1 MARRP
6 LTVGMPVTP
15 GITVLAVV
23 DDGGED
29 AVYLVWNHR
38 AWCPMACKVYARPG
52 DAQRE
57 AAVLAALEHP
67 NIVRG
72 LGAGRSGYLLMEYL
86 DGPTL
91 KQLIES
97 SKEGRLSLPN
107 AMRAGIYL
115 GSALIHMHSRGFLH
129 LDVKPSNVV
138 IYRGR
143 PVLFDLGTARP
154 CSRPQLKHS
163 IGTDFYMAPEQCERG
178 QVGPAS
184 DVFAFGVTLY
194 QMLTGQLPFPKARS
208 RTSLPQT
215 RMEATPLRKHLP
227 RAPQALESLLQA
239 CMARPA
245 AARPALSQL
254 LPALHAFINTGP
266 RMWPASLEPAARA
279 QPIARLKAI
288 A

>member
-1 MARRP
+1 MARSK
-6 LTVGMPVTP
+6 LTVGMPVAP
-15 GITVLAVV
+15 GITVLGVV

-38 AWCPMACKVYARPG
+38 AWCPMACKVYARCG
-52 DAQRE
+52 DARRE
-57 AAVLAALEHP
+57 AAVLGALEHP

-72 LGAGRSGYLLMEYL
+72 LGAGSSGYLLMEYL

-91 KQLIES
+91 KQLIQS
-97 SKEGRLSLPN
+97 SKQGRLSLPN
-107 AMRAGIYL
+107 AMRVGIYL
-115 GSALIHMHSRGFLH
+115 GSALIHMHSRGFVH

-154 CSRPQLKHS
+154 CSRPQLKSS
-163 IGTDFYMAPEQCERG
+163 IGTDFYMSPEQCERG
-178 QVGPAS
+178 QVSPAS
-184 DVFAFGVTLY
+184 DVFAFGVTLF

-208 RTSLPQT
+208 RTSFPQT
-215 RMEATPLRKHLP
+215 RVDPTPLRKHLP

-239 CMARPA
+239 CMARPV

-266 RMWPASLEPAARA
+266 RMWPASLAPAAQA
-279 QPIARLKAI
+279 QPIARLRAI
-288 A
+288 Q

>member
-1 MARRP
+1 MARRQ
-6 LTVGMPVTP
+6 LSVGMPVAP
-15 GITVLAVV
+15 GITVLGVV
-23 DDGGED
+23 DDGGQD
-29 AVYLVWNHR
+29 AVYLVWNHH
-38 AWCPMACKVYARPG
+38 AWCPMACKVFDRPRDARH
-52 DAQRE
+52 E
-57 AAVLAALEHP
+57 AAVLQALAHP

-72 LGAGRSGYLLMEYL
+72 LGTGSPGYLLMEYL

-91 KQLIES
+91 KQLIQS
-97 SKEGRLSLPN
+97 SKQGRLSLPN
-107 AMRAGIYL
+107 AMRVGIYL
-115 GSALIHMHSRGFLH
+115 GSALIHMHSRGFVH

-154 CSRPQLKHS
+154 CSRPQLKSS
-163 IGTDFYMAPEQCERG
+163 IGTDFYMSPEQCERG
-178 QVGPAS
+178 QVSPAS
-184 DVFAFGVTLY
+184 DVFAFGVTLF

-208 RTSLPQT
+208 RTSFPQT
-215 RMEATPLRKHLP
+215 RVDPTPLRKHLP

-266 RMWPASLEPAARA
+266 RMWPASLAPAAQA
-279 QPIARLKAI
+279 QPIARLRAI
-288 A
+288 Q

>member
-1 MARRP
+1 MARRQ
-6 LTVGMPVTP
+6 LTVGMPVAP

-52 DAQRE
+52 NARHE
-57 AAVLAALEHP
+57 AAMLGALEHP

-72 LGAGRSGYLLMEYL
+72 LGTGRPGYVLMEYL

-91 KQLIES
+91 KQLIQS
-97 SKEGRLSLPN
+97 SKNGRLSLPN
-107 AMRAGIYL
+107 AMRVGIYL
-115 GSALIHMHSRGFLH
+115 GSALVHMHSRGFLH
-129 LDVKPSNVV
+129 LDIKPSNVV

-154 CSRPQLKHS
+154 RSQVQLKSS

-178 QVGPAS
+178 QVSPAT

-194 QMLTGQLPFPKARS
+194 QMLTGRLPFPKARS
-208 RTSLPQT
+208 RASFPQT
-215 RMEATPLRKHLP
+215 RVDPMPLRNHLP
-227 RAPQALESLLQA
+227 RAPLALESLLQA
-239 CMARPA
+239 CMARSA
-245 AARPALSQL
+245 LARPALSQL
-254 LPALHAFINTGP
+254 LPALHEFINTGP
-266 RMWPASLEPAARA
+266 RMWPTSLDPAVQA
-279 QPIARLKAI
+279 PPRLRMKEI
-288 A
+288 R